1 MPEKFL
7 ADIPDALI
15 DDATRRIGSFL
26 VGFVR
31 LTTDARG
38 QDAHL
43 AGSGT
48 LIRIRETY
56 GILTAQHVLD
66 SLPMAGPIGLVLPKS
81 ADAPRHPGK
90 PLVLAESTRRIGFG
104 RALDESEGPDLAVLV
119 LAPSDVDWLR
129 ARKSFFDLH
138 RWQEGILSDQRDV
151 AHQLYALSGFP
162 DELTSQRGPEGGYDD
177 VKEFR
182 GLSFFSFIDSE
193 TVEGDFDYVTFVVGY
208 GGGPSDPPRSF
219 KGFSGGGLWHVELLG
234 NTLEETRIGN
244 CLLLGVG
251 FYQGE
256 LVNNQRLIKCHWRR
270 SIYEQLVQKVIS
282 SIG

>member
-1 MPEKFL
+1 MPEVFL

-15 DDATRRIGSFL
+15 DDATRRMGSFL

-38 QDAHL
+38 QDGKL

-66 SLPMAGPIGLVLPKS
+66 SLPTAGPIGLVLPKS

-90 PLVLAESTRRIGFG
+90 PLVLAESTRRIGFSRG
-104 RALDESEGPDLAVLV
+104 MDESEGPDLAVLV

-129 ARKSFFDLH
+129 PRKTFFDLQH
-138 RWQEGILSDQRDV
+138 WHERILSDQSDV
-151 AHQLYALSGFP
+151 AHQVYALSGFP
-162 DELTSQRGPEGGYDD
+162 EELTSQSGRQGGYDD

-193 TVEGDFDYVTFVVGY
+193 SDASDFDYVNFVVGY
-208 GGGPSDPPRSF
+208 GGGPNDPPRSF
-219 KGFSGGGLWHVELLG
+219 EGFSGGGLWHVELMG
-234 NTLEETRIGN
+234 DTLEQTRIRK
-244 CLLLGVG
+244 CLLSGVA

-256 LVNNQRLIKCHWRR
+256 LVNNQRLIRCHWRR
-270 SIYEQLVQKVIS
+270 SIYEQLVPKVIS
-282 SIG
+282 STS